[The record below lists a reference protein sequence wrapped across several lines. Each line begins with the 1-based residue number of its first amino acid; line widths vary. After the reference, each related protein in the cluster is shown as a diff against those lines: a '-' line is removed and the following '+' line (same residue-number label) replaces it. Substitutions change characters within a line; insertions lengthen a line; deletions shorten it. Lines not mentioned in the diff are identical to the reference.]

1 MEDTFALAE
10 FKHGVAL
17 LRNGRPGEAVEYFRR
32 AVEGEKHNPY
42 YLSFFGVSVGRSLR
56 RWDTALEL
64 CQRALRL
71 KRNEVQLYLNLAE
84 IYVSAG
90 RREDAVLTLD
100 TALRYCGSDARVRR
114 ARSRLG
120 KRGSAVLPFLARQH
134 FLNRN
139 LGKLRHSVLKQL
151 RKSKES

>member
-1 MEDTFALAE
+1 MEDAFAVTE

-17 LRNGRPGEAVEYFRR
+17 LRNGRADEAVDYFRR

-42 YLSFFGVSVGRSLR
+42 YLSFFGLSVGRAQKK
-56 RWDTALEL
+56 WTAALE
-64 CQRALRL
+64 CCEAALRL

-84 IYVSAG
+84 IYVAAG
-90 RREDAVLTLD
+90 RREEAVKTLD
-100 TALRYCGSDARVRR
+100 AASRYCGVDSRLKG

-120 KRGSAVLPFLARQH
+120 KRRSAVLPFLQRQN

-139 LGKLRHSVLKQL
+139 LGKLRHRVLKQL
-151 RKSKES
+151 RKSPKS